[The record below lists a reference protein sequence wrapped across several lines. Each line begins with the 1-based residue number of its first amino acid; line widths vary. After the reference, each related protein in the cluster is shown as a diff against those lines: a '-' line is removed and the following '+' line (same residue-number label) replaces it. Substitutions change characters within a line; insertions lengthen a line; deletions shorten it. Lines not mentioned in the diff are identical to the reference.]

1 MLACRQCVRLAYQ
14 PEAGVWTETGQP
26 PPPTALAPSADA
38 DSERAACLW
47 FDPSIVTGNSVGQ
60 HISRNPH
67 LGLSTEA
74 KQLCAPGQPQVTDAV
89 AERPLRRFLLLS
101 VAICQGQG
109 LR

>member
-1 MLACRQCVRLAYQ
+1 MRLACQ
-14 PEAGVWTETGQP
+14 PEAGVWTVTGQQL
-26 PPPTALAPSADA
+26 PPTALAPSADA
-38 DSERAACLW
+38 GSERAACLW
-47 FDPSIVTGNSVGQ
+47 FDPSIVTGDCMGQ